1 MALCSWCCRVH
12 CDHCQLPPGLITLW
26 FSLLAVCL
34 QPRFELLSHQLF
46 VWAALWPCNASAAV
60 ALYHGSALSCVPCFQ
75 CCLCSQVSALYARF
89 SLCGL
94 CATCVGV
101 RVWSVAWLF
110 CLVFAYLYSCY
121 DSLST
126 LLSGCL
132 CLFLSISPCFIWLP
146 CPLSQV
152 HTLLYAYYCLIP

>member
-12 CDHCQLPPGLITLW
+12 CDHCQLSPGLITLW
-26 FSLLAVCL
+26 FSCWLFVYSLVLSSEPSAVCL
-34 QPRFELLSHQLF
+34 GC
-46 VWAALWPCNASAAV
+46 ALACNASAAV